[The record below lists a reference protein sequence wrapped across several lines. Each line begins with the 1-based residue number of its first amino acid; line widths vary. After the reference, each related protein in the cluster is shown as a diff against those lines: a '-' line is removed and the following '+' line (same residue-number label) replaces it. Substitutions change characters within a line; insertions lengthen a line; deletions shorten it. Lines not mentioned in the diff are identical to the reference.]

1 MKRIASFTL
10 CLLFYLISQ
19 SQELSQVKYSNGSAL
34 TSFSFITDQ
43 KIVIR
48 ISDDG
53 KIVEWGNLWD
63 KGYYNYYP
71 GKLQQ
76 YMGRVEYYG
85 AEGDSINIGKVKS
98 IGTCFITYYGSF
110 EIPTN
115 AGKVKTIGRTNLN
128 YYTNFENEAF
138 TGKLKSAGNT
148 ALNYYSS
155 FDNEAIIGKPKSIGF
170 NQITYYTTFDDKVL
184 QGKIKSI
191 GNMKYT
197 WYGST
202 DRREY
207 RGALK
212 SPATE
217 QIIGGINFIVL

>member
-1 MKRIASFTL
+1 MKRVCFFVLLIFFCFIA
-10 CLLFYLISQ
+10 Q
-19 SQELSQVKYSNGSAL
+19 SQELSQVKYSNGSIL
-34 TSFSFITDQ
+34 SSYSFTTDQ

-48 ISDDG
+48 ISIDG
-53 KIVEWGNLWD
+53 KVLEWGNLWD
-63 KGYYNYYP
+63 RGNYNYYP

-85 AEGDSINIGKVKS
+85 VETDSINIGKVKS

-110 EIPTN
+110 ELPTS
-115 AGKVKTIGRTNLN
+115 AGKVKSIGRTNLN
-128 YYTNFENEAF
+128 YYTNFENEASI
-138 TGKLKSAGNT
+138 GKLRSAGST
-148 ALNYYSS
+148 GFTYYNS
-155 FDNEAIIGKPKSIGF
+155 FDNDAIKGKPKSIGF

-191 GNMKYT
+191 GNSKYN

-212 SPATE
+212 SPKAE
-217 QIIGGINFIVL
+217 QLIGGINFIVL